1 MPKFNPNPDSSEP
14 LSEEE
19 LLESL
24 RSMNIDQWIDSL
36 QRSDRSFYNLMALE
50 VWSIAK
56 TMDGLLPGFWNRFMA
71 NRQVA
76 LKQFIDQQKQP
87 EDPSPNGDSPPV
99 PDSEPDA
106 EPGSGASTE

>member
-1 MPKFNPNPDSSEP
+1 MPKFPADDSDP

-19 LLESL
+19 LLKSL
-24 RSMNIDQWIDSL
+24 KSMSIDQWIETL

-56 TMDGLLPGFWNRFMA
+56 TMDGLLPGFWNRFMS

-76 LKQFIDQQKQP
+76 LKQFIDQQKRAG
-87 EDPSPNGDSPPV
+87 DNSSNGDSA
-99 PDSEPDA
+99 SEPD
-106 EPGSGASTE
+106 STTPDSTT